1 MIDPI
6 GAYKDIQE
14 LYLSYLDTVYRLR
27 RDDLRQERMKLLSQP
42 GTLMP
47 EPFLEPV
54 VRYRPAENSMECLFD
69 QESDENP
76 LCRFSKDERQAI
88 IEMTLSGLFPG
99 KESEGD
105 LRRSSL
111 FKPYQHQMDMLRRG
125 LRPGH
130 PGIVTSGTGSG
141 KTEAF
146 LLPILAELMAEAT
159 RWPAP
164 GSGYLDTRW
173 WKDGDAFA
181 PHRKEES
188 RSRPKAVRALLLYPM
203 NALVE
208 DQMVRLRK
216 MLDSPEAETVLNQRA
231 NGNRIFFGRYTSA
244 SPVPG
249 YLMHPRRVDQQERT
263 RGKRRLERARIALCG
278 LAEDQNKAQRFDA
291 ISGESSDP
299 TRYLFPSPEGA
310 ELITRWDM
318 QETPPDLLV
327 TNVSM
332 LNAMLS
338 REVDAPIFEQTR
350 LWLETD
356 PEAYFFLVLDEL
368 HLIRGSTGS
377 EVASLIRVL
386 INRLGLDRPE
396 LRHKLRIL
404 ASSASLPIEGD
415 ERSASLQY
423 LYDFF
428 GPFGSFVNPS
438 SKGNASPDDWATS
451 VVTGEV
457 SLPQPSVSGQISPS
471 PFEALTKHLSPS
483 AEYIGKLNCEPGK
496 DPELDRLIAICG
508 EVLGLSANASL
519 PNIVDEAAAMLTYG
533 CADDSG
539 EIKARP
545 LSQLARKIFGDP
557 GAITAVRGL
566 TLIRGLGDEV
576 GSESIAFREH
586 LFLRSLEG
594 LFATP
599 LMTEEGLQ
607 YEGLTVERGAS
618 HVETSQG
625 AQRLFELFHC
635 EGCHSEFIGGLR
647 GHGGHRGPNPP
658 IELLPH
664 TQDLEKLPESGA
676 GRSFEDLS
684 HEEFVLFWPSN
695 KDPRKG
701 DNDAESWVPMWLDTK
716 NGQLRRGPAAQGE
729 VGTISGSAFS
739 IIKGGKRDTKA
750 PKTAAPNCCPAC
762 GSDYFRRSDQYRR
775 SPIRNFRTG
784 FAKTSQLL
792 ATEVLELLKRSGNA
806 PKVVAFSD
814 SRQDAAKTAIDIE
827 RHHHNDARRKV
838 LVDALQK
845 AAQPTEDLPT
855 LRKRQQTA
863 EDDGDYEL
871 SDELTALIR
880 RARNQGATDRI
891 PLEYVLE
898 ISDFSAPRSGTKA
911 HPLLQGM
918 INIGVHPTDET
929 GVEQIAGADGKW
941 AKFDWPELFK
951 RQEGSIHW
959 NTDLDP
965 LDINAARVE
974 VAKAQRT
981 LIEDVLFSRNYFALE
996 ETGLGYPCVEV
1007 GKGAGAEAEAEELDA
1022 FLRVLADNYRVLAN
1036 KWVRED
1042 DIKEWVDG
1050 HSVSNRRVKGF
1061 MKASAVDASG
1071 MTGVLQKLE
1080 NLGHKGGII
1089 RLERLRVRLVKPD
1102 APVFEC
1108 QTCGRAH
1115 LHRGTGVC
1123 TRCHDPLPEKPNLTA
1138 GDLRR
1143 RNYISLRLEKALSD
1157 EQSSFRLRCEE
1168 LTGQTSSPAD
1178 RLRRFQGIFLDEEA
1192 GSLKRLAEEI
1202 DLLSV
1207 TTTMEVGIDIGSL
1220 QAVYQANMPPQ
1231 RFNYQQR
1238 VGRAGRRKQAFS
1250 LAMTLCRGRSHDMH
1264 YFRHPEAI
1272 TGDAPPPPF
1281 LTQDHIDIALRL
1293 VRKAWLTKAFGLLRQ
1308 EEGAEFPGDQ
1318 APPDIHGEYLPARN
1332 FYEQNSSWP
1341 VRLEAALLRTIH
1353 VSDEICSVLG
1363 AGIPGRAEA
1372 LSGHMQPELVMKEII
1387 ALEAEGARRDIGL
1400 AQFLAESGLLPM
1412 FGMPTRVRP
1421 MYLGLKSAGQDGVEW
1436 DLVDREVDVAI
1447 YEFAPGQVVVRD
1459 KRLHES
1465 IGFTDQLGYVQR
1477 SKGGSKILPSP
1488 SENWWAEKAGIAD
1501 CPSCGA
1507 LNRTDGDIEPKN
1519 LSCDD
1524 CGKDIPAENV
1534 ELYFSPAAFRTDF
1547 IPRTSDGTEPPRSMV
1562 RRETGA
1568 IIKPMETTIVSDTN
1582 LSVASGTE
1590 AYVIRRNR
1598 GPIAV
1603 GGEPETYEIV
1613 TRAQSRVFVPVKGFK
1628 SITEL
1633 PNQAIL
1639 AEKAKSR
1646 EHWIEQP
1653 EGPAPAQVRL
1663 FSSKRTDAIS
1673 IGMLGIA
1680 DGLSMDRIGPRRQ
1693 SGTSLRAAAL
1703 SATHMLVQRASLA
1716 MDIAPE
1722 EFEPLEPRL
1731 RDGKPYLQIADTLV
1745 NGAGFCRRLAKAG
1758 KGPEPFVVE
1767 LIRSLI
1773 DNPDDAM
1780 TGAFFEQTHKGE
1792 CIRSC
1797 YRCIQRYGNRG
1808 YHGLLDWRLGIG
1820 FLRALVDPTYKA
1832 GLDGEFHR
1840 YPELEDWH
1848 SQAKMAAENI
1858 RRLNPDHCRVVS
1870 IGRIGLPAVIDKS
1883 NPESHEAFVIVHPFW
1898 DLHTPAPALKEAVD
1912 ELDHSLAVYFV
1923 DTFEASRRLMSAMQ
1937 FARTR
1942 I

>member
-6 GAYKDIQE
+6 GAHKDIQE
-14 LYLSYLDTVYRLR
+14 LYLSYLDTVYRIR
-27 RDDLRQERMKLLSQP
+27 RDDLRHERMKLLSQP

-54 VRYRPAENSMECLFD
+54 VRYRPSKQPLECLLAD
-69 QESDENP
+69 ESDDNP
-76 LCRFSKDERQAI
+76 LSRFSREERRAI

-99 KESEGD
+99 KTTDGE
-105 LRRSSL
+105 LKRKSL
-111 FKPYQHQMDMLRRG
+111 FKPYQHQVDMLRRG
-125 LRPGH
+125 LMPGR

-141 KTEAF
+141 KTESF
-146 LLPILAELMAEAT
+146 LLPILAEITAEAT

-164 GSGYLDTRW
+164 GIGYLDTRW
-173 WKDGDAFA
+173 WKDGGDFSR
-181 PHRKEES
+181 HRNEES
-188 RSRPKAVRALLLYPM
+188 LSRPKAVRALLLYPM

-216 MLDSPEAETVLNQRA
+216 MLDSPEAESVLNHRA

-249 YLMHPRRVDQQERT
+249 YVTHPRRVDQQAKKSSKT
-263 RGKRRLERARIALCG
+263 RLERARAALCG
-278 LAEDQNKAQRFDA
+278 FAEDQEKARRFDA
-291 ISGESSDP
+291 VTGESADP

-310 ELITRWDM
+310 ELISRWDM
-318 QETPPDLLV
+318 QATPPDLLV
-327 TNVSM
+327 TNISM

-350 LWLETD
+350 QWLETD
-356 PEAYFFLVLDEL
+356 PDAYFFLVLDEL

-377 EVASLIRVL
+377 EVASLIRIL

-396 LRHKLRIL
+396 LCHKLRIL

-428 GPFGSFVNPS
+428 GPFGTFTSAS
-438 SKGNASPDDWATS
+438 SKGASSPDEWAAS

-457 SLPQPSVSGQISPS
+457 SLPDPLITGQLRSS
-471 PFEALTKHLSPS
+471 PFEALTSYLSPID
-483 AEYIGKLNCEPGK
+483 EYIGKVNCEPGN
-496 DPELDRLIAICG
+496 DPELDRLLAVCG
-508 EVLGLSANASL
+508 EALGLPPNASL
-519 PNIVDEAAAMLTYG
+519 TNVVDESAALLTYG
-533 CADDSG
+533 CADENGD
-539 EIKARP
+539 IKARP
-545 LSQLARKIFGDP
+545 LSQLARKIFGSPD
-557 GAITAVRGL
+557 AINSVRGL
-566 TLIRGLGDEV
+566 TLIRGLGDNIGV
-576 GSESIAFREH
+576 ESIAFREH

-599 LMTEEGLQ
+599 LMTGQGLQ
-607 YEGLTVERGAS
+607 YAGLTIEPGTS
-618 HVETSQG
+618 HFETPQG
-625 AQRLFELFHC
+625 TQRLFELFHC
-635 EGCHSEFIGGLR
+635 EGCHSEFIGGLK
-647 GHGGHRGPNPP
+647 GNGAQGGPNPP
-658 IELLPH
+658 IEVLPQ

-676 GRSFEDLS
+676 GRNFEDLS
-684 HEEFVLFWPSN
+684 HEEFVLFWPYD
-695 KDPRKG
+695 KEPRKG
-701 DNDAESWVPMWLDTK
+701 DNDAESWVPMWLDAR
-716 NGQLRRGPAAQGE
+716 NGQLRRSTKIPERMGS
-729 VGTISGSAFS
+729 ISGCVFS
-739 IIKGGKRDTKA
+739 IISGGKRDTSA

-762 GSDYFRRSDQYRR
+762 GADYFRRSEQYRR
-775 SPIRNFRTG
+775 SPIRSFRTG

-806 PKVVAFSD
+806 PKAIAFSD

-827 RHHHNDARRKV
+827 RHHHNDTRRKV

-845 AAQPTEDLPT
+845 AAQPAEDLST

-863 EDDGDYEL
+863 EDGGDYEL
-871 SDELTALIR
+871 ADELTNRIR
-880 RARNQGATDRI
+880 QVRKQGASDRI
-891 PLEYVLE
+891 PLGNVLE
-898 ISDFSAPRSGTKA
+898 FSDFSASMSGAKT
-911 HPLLQGM
+911 HPLLYGM

-929 GVEQIAGADGKW
+929 GVEQIAGADGNRV
-941 AKFDWPELFK
+941 KFDWPDLFK
-951 RQEGSIHW
+951 RQGDSIYW
-959 NTDLDP
+959 NTDLDA

-981 LIEDVLFSRNYFALE
+981 LVEDVLFSRNYFALE
-996 ETGLGYPCVEV
+996 ETGLGYPCVEIGDGTEV
-1007 GKGAGAEAEAEELDA
+1007 EAEELDA
-1022 FLRVLADNYRVLAN
+1022 FLRVLADSYRVLAN

-1050 HSVSNRRVKGF
+1050 YSVSSRRLKEF
-1061 MKASAVDASG
+1061 MKASGVDAST
-1071 MTGVLQKLE
+1071 MTGVLEKLE
-1080 NLGHKGGII
+1080 KLGHKGGII

-1102 APVFEC
+1102 APAFEC
-1108 QTCGRAH
+1108 RTCGRAH

-1123 TRCHDPLPEKPNLTA
+1123 TRCHDGLPETPNLTA
-1138 GDLRR
+1138 GDLQR
-1143 RNYISLRLEKALSD
+1143 RNYIALRLDKALSD
-1157 EQSSFRLRCEE
+1157 EQPSFRLRCEE

-1178 RLRRFQGIFLDEEA
+1178 RLRRFKGIFLDEEV

-1281 LTQDHIDIALRL
+1281 LTQDHLDISLRL
-1293 VRKAWLTKAFGLLRQ
+1293 ARKAMLTKAFALLRD
-1308 EEGAEFPGDQ
+1308 EDGADFPGDQ
-1318 APPDIHGEYLPARN
+1318 ALPDIHGEYLPASV
-1332 FYEQNSSWP
+1332 FYEKSSSWP
-1341 VRLEAALLRTIH
+1341 ARLNTALLRTTH
-1353 VSDEICSVLG
+1353 LADEICRALG
-1363 AGIPGRAEA
+1363 AGIPGRSEA
-1372 LSGHMQPELVMKEII
+1372 LAALMQPKLVIKDIM
-1387 ALEAEGARRDIGL
+1387 ALSVEGARRDIGL

-1421 MYLGLKSAGQDGVEW
+1421 MYLGLKPSGQKSVDW
-1436 DLVDREVDVAI
+1436 DLIDREIDIAI

-1465 IGFTDQLGYVQR
+1465 IGFTDQLGFVQP
-1477 SKGGSKILPSP
+1477 SKGGSRVVPPP
-1488 SENWWAEKAGIAD
+1488 SENWWTEKAGFAD
-1501 CPSCGA
+1501 CPNCGA
-1507 LNRTDGDIEPKN
+1507 LNRTDDVEQKN

-1534 ELYFSPAAFRTDF
+1534 EEYFSPAAFRTDF
-1547 IPRTSDGTEPPRSMV
+1547 APRTSDGTEPPRSMI
-1562 RRETGA
+1562 RRETSS
-1568 IIKPMETTIVSDTN
+1568 IIKPMKTTTVSDTN

-1598 GPIAV
+1598 GAISV
-1603 GGEPETYEIV
+1603 GGEPESYNIINRT
-1613 TRAQSRVFVPVKGFK
+1613 QHRVYAPVRGFK
-1628 SITEL
+1628 PVAEL

-1639 AEKAKSR
+1639 ADKAASR
-1646 EHWIEQP
+1646 ERWIEQP
-1653 EGPAPAQVRL
+1653 GGPGAENVKL
-1663 FSSKRTDAIS
+1663 FSSKRTDAVS
-1673 IGMLGIA
+1673 IGMLSIA
-1680 DGLSMDRIGPRRQ
+1680 NGLSMDRIGPRRQ

-1731 RDGKPYLQIADTLV
+1731 RNGKPYLQIADTLV
-1745 NGAGFCRRLAKAG
+1745 NGAGFCRRLAKVDSG
-1758 KGPEPFVVE
+1758 SEPLVVE
-1767 LIRSLI
+1767 LIRSML
-1773 DNPDDAM
+1773 DNPADAM
-1780 TGAFFEQTHKGE
+1780 IGAFIEKNHRAE
-1792 CIRSC
+1792 CIRAC
-1797 YRCIQRYGNRG
+1797 YRCMQRYGNRG
-1808 YHGLLDWRLGIG
+1808 YHGLLDWRLGMC
-1820 FLRALVDPTYKA
+1820 FLRALVDPAYRA
-1832 GLDGEFHR
+1832 GLDGDFQR
-1840 YPELEDWH
+1840 YPELRDWH
-1848 SQAKMAAENI
+1848 NQAKIAAENI
-1858 RRLNPDHCRVVS
+1858 RRLNPDHSTVVS
-1870 IGRIGLPAVIDKS
+1870 IGHIGLPVVIDSS
-1883 NPESHEAFVIVHPFW
+1883 NPGSHAAFVVVHPFW
-1898 DLHTPAPALKEAVD
+1898 DINARALELKAAVN
-1912 ELDHSLAVYFV
+1912 ELDDSIALYFV

-1937 FARTR
+1937 FARVR
-1942 I
+1942 GDA